1 MSSRGE
7 LDREALPVST
17 VFYPSQGVE
26 LRGRG
31 AWRDALCTFHE
42 DTKPSLRVRVET
54 GAFRCMSCG
63 ARGGDVLAFLRLR
76 CGLGFVEAA
85 RRLGAWRD
93 SQP

>member
-1 MSSRGE
+1 
-7 LDREALPVST
+7 
-17 VFYPSQGVE
+17 
-26 LRGRG
+26 
-31 AWRDALCTFHE
+31 
-42 DTKPSLRVRVET
+42 
-54 GAFRCMSCG
+54 MSCG